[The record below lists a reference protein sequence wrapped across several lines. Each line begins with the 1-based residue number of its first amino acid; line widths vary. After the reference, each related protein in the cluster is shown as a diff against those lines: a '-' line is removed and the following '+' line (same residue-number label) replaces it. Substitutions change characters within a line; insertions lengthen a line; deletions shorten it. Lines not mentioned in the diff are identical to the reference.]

1 MQRQEQQKEPI
12 YSITD
17 GLGSKHTK
25 KLYNLSFQRFLEC
38 SNMPDSESLVIQAKE
53 RGPRFVE
60 SLIINHIRHLADN
73 EKLAPTSIY
82 VYICAIFHF
91 FEMNDITINKKK
103 ISRFIPPD
111 ESSKEDDRA
120 YTHEEIERI
129 LLKCDERARVVIL
142 LMVSTGMRVGALN
155 TLQIKDLVKIED
167 YELYRITVYSNSP
180 KDRYYTFCTPE
191 CAVAIDS
198 YLDYRLRFGETIKPH
213 APLLREQFNIDD
225 PFHIRSP
232 KSIALDTL
240 VYIIKQVL
248 KRSGKQ
254 SNGEVMM
261 THGFRKFA
269 ITQMK
274 KAKVDYSD
282 REYLV
287 GHRHSRGLDVNYDRT
302 TEEDRLVEYVKAID
316 LLTINPEHR
325 LQKKVNELESEQEYE
340 IARLKEEMER
350 NKKTVDHALAM
361 IEAVK
366 GAISAKS
373 EAAKLSLK
381 WY

>member
-1 MQRQEQQKEPI
+1 MQRQQQKEPI

-17 GLGSKHTK
+17 GLASKHTK
-25 KLYNLSFQRFLEC
+25 KLYRLSFQHFLEC
-38 SNMPDSESLVIQAKE
+38 SNIPDPESLVIQAKE
-53 RGPRFVE
+53 SPRFAE
-60 SLIINHIRHLADN
+60 SLIINHIRHLAED
-73 EKLAPTSIY
+73 EKLASTSIY

-91 FEMNDITINKKK
+91 MEMNDIIINKRK
-103 ISRFIPPD
+103 ISRFIPPN
-111 ESSKEDDRA
+111 ESSREDDRA
-120 YTHEEIERI
+120 YTYEEIQQI

-142 LMVSTGMRVGALN
+142 LMASTGMRVGALN
-155 TLQIKDLVKIED
+155 TLQIKDLAKIED
-167 YELYRITVYSNSP
+167 YDLYRITVYANSP

-198 YLDYRLRFGETIKPH
+198 YLDYRKRFGETIKPQ

-225 PFHIRSP
+225 PFHIRNP
-232 KSIALDTL
+232 KSIALDTV
-240 VYIIKQVL
+240 VYVIKQVL
-248 KRSGKQ
+248 KRSGMQ
-254 SNGEVMM
+254 SKGEVMM

-287 GHRHSRGLDVNYDRT
+287 GHRHSRGLDINYDRT
-302 TEEDRLVEYVKAID
+302 SEEDRLVEYVKAID

-325 LQKKVNELESEQEYE
+325 LQKKVNELESEQENE

-366 GAISAKS
+366 GAISARS
-373 EAAKLSLK
+373 EASFMAMKELS
-381 WY
+381 